1 MKSDMAREEKEIEEE
16 REKLFA
22 ELVATS
28 DEEYVKNYVDTEWER
43 HLAHR
48 A

>member
-1 MKSDMAREEKEIEEE
+1 MKSDLAREEKEIEEE
-16 REKLFA
+16 REKLLA
-22 ELVATS
+22 ELVSPS
-28 DEEYVKNYVDTEWER
+28 DVEYVKNYVDTEWER